1 MRPEKQ
7 GVCMRGD
14 QHDWIYRGRDL
25 AKISENKVV
34 LRLMDIGIECLRPFD
49 DAGLRRILTEPWHV
63 VKKIPALSRQIRKRD
78 HGNLYAVTA
87 ARLSSAEK
95 QALRDLARKN
105 KTMMSALQRQAIERI
120 LAKETREC

>member
-1 MRPEKQ
+1 
-7 GVCMRGD
+7 MRGD
-14 QHDWIYRGRDL
+14 QHDWIYRAYDL

-105 KTMMSALQRQAIERI
+105 KTTMSALQRQAIERI
-120 LAKETREC
+120 LAKEA